1 MQRSPRIT
9 SEQMP
14 VVNSVGV
21 EDISCLVIPYGC
33 LGLPTIAALYQGIP
47 VIAVRENLNIMRND
61 LRALAWR
68 DEQLITVENYWEAAG
83 VIASL
88 KIGLDPYA
96 ARRPIEEVN
105 VTNNSKKVLDA
116 EPVHG
121 QDVSRLI
128 MYLRRIHLN
137 NICGIKDLNLGLTD
151 DGLATSTLLIGKN
164 GTGKS
169 SVLRAIVL
177 GLASETEATAL
188 LAEPFGSPFISVG
201 QAQGTIELEIVN
213 GNGEVYQEC
222 KQIAKHGEGDERVT
236 SKASTPFF
244 RRSPLVVAF
253 GAGRSIEGPTSSGRT
268 YRLVDST
275 YMLFNYEGTFIE
287 PELTLRRLKDY
298 IGKTKYNRVLSR
310 IRQALGLDTTDV
322 LEFERGGGVVV
333 SGPYRENPVPL
344 HSWADGYRVTLN
356 WLLDIYAWAMTHKD
370 AIDLEGHVRGFL
382 IVDEIEQHL
391 HPSMQRNIV
400 QSLKKLFPKLQI
412 MASTHSPLVL
422 QGLHSHEIVS
432 LQRNGS
438 TITTTSLGDY
448 SGYSVEDLLTA
459 AELFETPPYSIT
471 VEDLRTKYR
480 SLIAKS
486 DLSGV
491 EREQLRCL
499 GRQLAN
505 MRLLSPLHIDDTL
518 NQLKARLSE
527 LEHDSHQ

>member
-1 MQRSPRIT
+1 
-9 SEQMP
+9 
-14 VVNSVGV
+14 
-21 EDISCLVIPYGC
+21 
-33 LGLPTIAALYQGIP
+33 
-47 VIAVRENLNIMRND
+47 
-61 LRALAWR
+61 
-68 DEQLITVENYWEAAG
+68 
-83 VIASL
+83 
-88 KIGLDPYA
+88 
-96 ARRPIEEVN
+96 
-105 VTNNSKKVLDA
+105 
-116 EPVHG
+116 
-121 QDVSRLI
+121 

-236 SKASTPFF
+236 SKAPTPFF

-322 LEFERGGGVVV
+322 LEFEKGGGVVV
-333 SGPYRENPVPL
+333 SGPYRENPIPL
-344 HSWADGYRVTLN
+344 HSVG
-356 WLLDIYAWAMTHKD
+356 
-370 AIDLEGHVRGFL
+370 
-382 IVDEIEQHL
+382 
-391 HPSMQRNIV
+391 
-400 QSLKKLFPKLQI
+400 
-412 MASTHSPLVL
+412 
-422 QGLHSHEIVS
+422 
-432 LQRNGS
+432 
-438 TITTTSLGDY
+438 
-448 SGYSVEDLLTA
+448 
-459 AELFETPPYSIT
+459 
-471 VEDLRTKYR
+471 
-480 SLIAKS
+480 
-486 DLSGV
+486 
-491 EREQLRCL
+491 
-499 GRQLAN
+499 
-505 MRLLSPLHIDDTL
+505 
-518 NQLKARLSE
+518 
-527 LEHDSHQ
+527 

>member
-1 MQRSPRIT
+1 
-9 SEQMP
+9 
-14 VVNSVGV
+14 
-21 EDISCLVIPYGC
+21 
-33 LGLPTIAALYQGIP
+33 
-47 VIAVRENLNIMRND
+47 
-61 LRALAWR
+61 
-68 DEQLITVENYWEAAG
+68 
-83 VIASL
+83 
-88 KIGLDPYA
+88 
-96 ARRPIEEVN
+96 
-105 VTNNSKKVLDA
+105 
-116 EPVHG
+116 
-121 QDVSRLI
+121 
-128 MYLRRIHLN
+128 
-137 NICGIKDLNLGLTD
+137 
-151 DGLATSTLLIGKN
+151 
-164 GTGKS
+164 
-169 SVLRAIVL
+169 
-177 GLASETEATAL
+177 
-188 LAEPFGSPFISVG
+188 
-201 QAQGTIELEIVN
+201 
-213 GNGEVYQEC
+213 
-222 KQIAKHGEGDERVT
+222 
-236 SKASTPFF
+236 
-244 RRSPLVVAF
+244 
-253 GAGRSIEGPTSSGRT
+253 
-268 YRLVDST
+268 
-275 YMLFNYEGTFIE
+275 
-287 PELTLRRLKDY
+287 
-298 IGKTKYNRVLSR
+298 
-310 IRQALGLDTTDV
+310 
-322 LEFERGGGVVV
+322 
-333 SGPYRENPVPL
+333 
-344 HSWADGYRVTLN
+344 
-356 WLLDIYAWAMTHKD
+356 MTHKD

-518 NQLKARLSE
+518 DQLKARLSE